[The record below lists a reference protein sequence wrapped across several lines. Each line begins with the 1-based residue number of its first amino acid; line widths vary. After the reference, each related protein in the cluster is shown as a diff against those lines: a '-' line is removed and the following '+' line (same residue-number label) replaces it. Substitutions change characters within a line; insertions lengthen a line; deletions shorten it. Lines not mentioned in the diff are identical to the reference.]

1 MTIISHIT
9 KMYKNTYMTFREQD
23 TNTKAV
29 FTTDTRN
36 PHQEIGP
43 FYKSGGTKF
52 STQFNSLI
60 EGRI

>member
-1 MTIISHIT
+1 MH
-9 KMYKNTYMTFREQD
+9 KNTYMTYTEQD

-36 PHQEIGP
+36 PHQEIGQ
-43 FYKSGGTKF
+43 FNKSGTKF

-60 EGRI
+60 EDRI

>member
-9 KMYKNTYMTFREQD
+9 QMHKNTYMTYTEQD

-36 PHQEIGP
+36 PHQEIGQ
-43 FYKSGGTKF
+43 FNKSGTKF

-60 EGRI
+60 EDRI